1 MKGAIRL
8 DCGMYLPQTFTQITF
23 TLYYIPRKAKQR
35 QQIKK
40 KCFILWRIW
49 KHSNKQLTLQSSREC
64 HTFHCRASYHPSIS
78 MHTCSKLVSNDHV
91 LYMGMH
97 GNPVTLDE
105 FNYFNLLH
113 TTLARRDTY
122 YFLAGDRTKFPPQTF
137 PHLMY
142 NYWSKSPVDSLPGL
156 PVFFNVMWEKS
167 KNNIKRLEHAAKYPV
182 HTRLREIAVRRGRT
196 WNDLHAQN
204 PGKANPVPAQAF
216 PTLSERLN

>member
-40 KCFILWRIW
+40 NTLSCEGYENIW
-49 KHSNKQLTLQSSREC
+49 INNSLS
-64 HTFHCRASYHPSIS
+64 
-78 MHTCSKLVSNDHV
+78 
-91 LYMGMH
+91 
-97 GNPVTLDE
+97 
-105 FNYFNLLH
+105 NLLENAILSTVEHH
-113 TTLARRDTY
+113 TTLPYRCIPVANWSVLTMCFTWACMLTQLHLTSSIISTY
-122 YFLAGDRTKFPPQTF
+122 YILHRPEGTHYFLAGDRTKFPPQTF